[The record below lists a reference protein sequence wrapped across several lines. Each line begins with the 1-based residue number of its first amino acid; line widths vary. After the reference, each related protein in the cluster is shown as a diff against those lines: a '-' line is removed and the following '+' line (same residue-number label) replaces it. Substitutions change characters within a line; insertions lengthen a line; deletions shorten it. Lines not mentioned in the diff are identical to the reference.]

1 MWKYCTEIP
10 AKLPDNPHVNFFPVI
25 MESPLQLLRELFP
38 FGQAGAEQKSAAAV
52 RGLLDTVTGL
62 SPQEIIAKLAGS
74 VLPSINGQPNLHM
87 RFKLLEDVRLEAE
100 GALPVLEKLIGQ
112 SVLPLPLKAATSA
125 LQADNLLKGLAIAY
139 TSIARG
145 INNGH
150 FNEGLSHLL
159 HRSARRAMAMI
170 ARRQLL
176 AYRAYAAPSAGSWQA
191 LHGIYQMVRGQRSKP
206 LNGETAP
213 IEHEYLGA
221 LLFAYLEPTKLP
233 RAELDIINTCTRQLA
248 AYALV
253 GDVTPET
260 GNGKNTESCFLVR
273 PDEGNPGYP
282 MTRLPSGTPSV
293 GSLLI
298 DCSQVIAALDRNI
311 TRRPGKVIDPDLDAS
326 PALLQTLRVA
336 ISGKSARR
344 FSRTRFRPRGDLVSG
359 FGPVLSFLD
368 GNTFSRRSVDSASR
382 YDGRDYTSSEWAMID
397 ESPDG
402 FRLRFIKGE
411 KRNLGAG
418 DLVAL
423 QPRESSKIHVCLVRR
438 ISSSQIRLELGLQLM
453 SPQVSVVDIVA
464 EETPDQRAVFL
475 HSLPA
480 YGKYSGLITPPGAYR
495 TGQKIMVKMPGRSL
509 HRQIGTCM
517 EANEGLEFFALDL
530 LPD

>member
-1 MWKYCTEIP
+1 M
-10 AKLPDNPHVNFFPVI
+10 
-25 MESPLQLLRELFP
+25 
-38 FGQAGAEQKSAAAV
+38 
-52 RGLLDTVTGL
+52 LDTVSGL
-62 SPQEIIAKLAGS
+62 SPQEIIAKLAS
-74 VLPSINGQPNLHM
+74 TVLPGINGQPNLHM

-139 TSIARG
+139 TSIARS

-150 FNEGLSHLL
+150 LNEGLSHLL
-159 HRSARRAMAMI
+159 HRSAQRAMAMI

-176 AYRAYAAPSAGSWQA
+176 AYRAYASPSTRSWLA
-191 LHGIYQMVRGQRSKP
+191 LHELYQMLRGQRSKP

-213 IEHEYLGA
+213 VEHEYLGA

-248 AYALV
+248 AYAVV

-260 GNGKNTESCFLVR
+260 ASGKMAESCFVVR

-282 MTRLPSGTPSV
+282 MTRLPAGASTPGSV
-293 GSLLI
+293 LI
-298 DCSQVIAALDRNI
+298 DCTQVIAALDRNI
-311 TRRPGKVIDPDLDAS
+311 TRRPGKVIDPDLHAT
-326 PALLQTLRVA
+326 PALLQTLRIA

-368 GNTFSRRSVDSASR
+368 GNAFSRRSVDAASHH
-382 YDGRDYTSSEWAMID
+382 DGRDFTSSEWAMID

-402 FRLRFIKGE
+402 FLLRFLKGE

-418 DLVAL
+418 DIVAL

-438 ISSSQIRLELGLQLM
+438 ISSSQVKLEVGLQLM

-464 EETPDQRAVFL
+464 EERPDQRAVFL
-475 HSLPA
+475 HNLPA
-480 YGKYSGLITPPGAYR
+480 YGKFSGLITAPGAYR
-495 TGQKIMVKMPGRSL
+495 SGEKIMVKMPGGSL

>member
-1 MWKYCTEIP
+1 M
-10 AKLPDNPHVNFFPVI
+10 I

-38 FGQAGAEQKSAAAV
+38 FGQSAAEQKSAAAV

-62 SPQEIIAKLAGS
+62 SPQETIAKLAGS
-74 VLPSINGQPNLHM
+74 VLPSVNVQANLHM

-100 GALPVLEKLIGQ
+100 ESLTVLEKLIGCA
-112 SVLPLPLKAATSA
+112 VLPLPLDAATSA

-139 TSIARG
+139 AGIARS
-145 INNGH
+145 IKKSH
-150 FNEGLSHLL
+150 FNDGLNHLL
-159 HRSARRAMAMI
+159 HRCVLRAMAMI
-170 ARRQLL
+170 SRRQLL
-176 AYRAYAAPSAGSWQA
+176 AYRAYAVPSSSSWLA
-191 LHGIYQMVRGQRSKP
+191 LHELYQLVRGQLSSP

-233 RAELDIINTCTRQLA
+233 RAEIDTIYASTRQLA

-253 GDVTPET
+253 GEIPAET
-260 GNGKNTESCFLVR
+260 ANGKMADGSFLVR
-273 PDEGNPGYP
+273 PDEGNPGYSI
-282 MTRLPSGTPSV
+282 MRLPSGAPMF

-311 TRRPGKVIDPDLDAS
+311 TRRPGKVIDPDLAAS
-326 PALLQTLRVA
+326 PALLQALRLA

-359 FGPVLSFLD
+359 FGSVLSFLD
-368 GNTFSRRSVDSASR
+368 GNTFSRRSVDAASR
-382 YDGRDYTSSEWAMID
+382 YDGRDYTSSEWAMVD

-438 ISSSQIRLELGLQLM
+438 ISSSQIRLEVGLQLM

-464 EETPDQRAVFL
+464 GDTEDQRAVFL

-480 YGKYSGLITPPGAYR
+480 YGKFSGLISAPGAFQ
-495 TGQKIMVKMPGRSL
+495 TGQKIMVKLPGRSL

>member
-1 MWKYCTEIP
+1 
-10 AKLPDNPHVNFFPVI
+10 

-38 FGQAGAEQKSAAAV
+38 FGPASAEQKSVAAV
-52 RGLLDTVTGL
+52 RGLLDTVAGL
-62 SPQEIIAKLAGS
+62 TPQEMIAKLASS

-87 RFKLLEDVRLEAE
+87 RFKLLEDVRHEAE
-100 GALPVLEKLIGQ
+100 EALPVLEKLIGH
-112 SVLPLPLKAATSA
+112 SVLPLPLDAATSA
-125 LQADNLLKGLAIAY
+125 LHADNLLKGLAIAY
-139 TSIARG
+139 SGIARS
-145 INNGH
+145 INKGH
-150 FNEGLSHLL
+150 LSAGLNHLL
-159 HRSARRAMAMI
+159 HRSVQRAMAMI

-176 AYRAYAAPSAGSWQA
+176 AYRAYAAPSASSWQA
-191 LHGIYQMVRGQRSKP
+191 LHELYQMVCGQRSKP

-233 RAELDIINTCTRQLA
+233 RAELEIINTCTRQLA

-253 GDVTPET
+253 GEVTPET
-260 GNGKNTESCFLVR
+260 GSSKTTDSCFLVR

-282 MTRLPSGTPSV
+282 LMRLPAGTSIF

-298 DCSQVIAALDRNI
+298 DCTQVIAALDRNI
-311 TRRPGKVIDPDLDAS
+311 TRRPGKVIDPNLDAS
-326 PALLQTLRVA
+326 PALLQMLRLA
-336 ISGKSARR
+336 IGAKSARR

-359 FGPVLSFLD
+359 LLPVLSFLD
-368 GNTFSRRSVDSASR
+368 GNTFSRRSVDASSR

-402 FRLRFIKGE
+402 FLLRFIKGE
-411 KRNLGAG
+411 KHNLGAG
-418 DLVAL
+418 DIVAL

-438 ISSSQIRLELGLQLM
+438 ISSSQVRLEVGLQLM

-464 EETPDQRAVFL
+464 DESPDQRAVFL

-480 YGKYSGLITPPGAYR
+480 YGKYSGLITAPGAFR
-495 TGQKIMVKMPGRSL
+495 TGQKIMVKLPGRSL

-517 EANEGLEFFALDL
+517 ETNEGLEFFALDQL
-530 LPD
+530 HD

>member
-1 MWKYCTEIP
+1 M
-10 AKLPDNPHVNFFPVI
+10 I

-38 FGQAGAEQKSAAAV
+38 FGPTSAEQKSAAAV

-62 SPQEIIAKLAGS
+62 SPLEIIARLTGS
-74 VLPSINGQPNLHM
+74 VLPSISGQPNLHM

-100 GALPVLEKLIGQ
+100 QALPVLEKQIGQ
-112 SVLPLPLKAATSA
+112 AVLPLPLDTATAA
-125 LQADNLLKGLAIAY
+125 LHADNLLKGLAISY
-139 TSIARG
+139 TGIARN
-145 INNGH
+145 INKNLQ
-150 FNEGLSHLL
+150 NDGLSHLL
-159 HRSARRAMAMI
+159 HRSVQRAMAML
-170 ARRQLL
+170 ARRQIL
-176 AYRAYAAPSAGSWQA
+176 AYRAYAAPSTSSWQT
-191 LHGIYQMVRGQRSKP
+191 LHELYQLACGQRWKP
-206 LNGETAP
+206 LNGQTAP

-233 RAELDIINTCTRQLA
+233 RAEIDLINTCTRQLA
-248 AYALV
+248 AYAQV
-253 GDVTPET
+253 GEVTPET
-260 GNGKNTESCFLVR
+260 GNAKTTDACFVVR

-282 MTRLPSGTPSV
+282 LMRLPAGTSIF
-293 GSLLI
+293 GSILI
-298 DCSQVIAALDRNI
+298 DCTQVIAALDRNI
-311 TRRPGKVIDPDLDAS
+311 TRLPGKVIDPDLDAP
-326 PALLQTLRVA
+326 PALLQALRLA
-336 ISGKSARR
+336 IGGKSARR

-359 FGPVLSFLD
+359 LGSVLSFLD
-368 GNTFSRRSVDSASR
+368 GNTFSRRSVDASSR
-382 YDGRDYTSSEWAMID
+382 YDGRDYTSSEWAMVD

-411 KRNLGAG
+411 KRNMGAG
-418 DLVAL
+418 DIVAL

-438 ISSSQIRLELGLQLM
+438 ISSSHVRLELGLQLM

-464 EETPDQRAVFL
+464 EDTPDQRAVFL

-480 YGKYSGLITPPGAYR
+480 YGKYSGLITTPGAYQ
-495 TGQKIMVKMPGRSL
+495 TGQKIMVKLPGRSL

>member
-1 MWKYCTEIP
+1 
-10 AKLPDNPHVNFFPVI
+10 

-38 FGQAGAEQKSAAAV
+38 FGQASAEQKSAAAV

-62 SPQEIIAKLAGS
+62 SPQETIAKLAGS

-100 GALPVLEKLIGQ
+100 EALPVLEKLISQ

-139 TSIARG
+139 TSIARN
-145 INNGH
+145 INSGH
-150 FNEGLSHLL
+150 HDGLSHLL
-159 HRSARRAMAMI
+159 HRSTQRAMAMI

-176 AYRAYAAPSAGSWQA
+176 AYRAYAAPSASSWLA
-191 LHGIYQMVRGQRSKP
+191 LHELYQMVRGQRSKP

-233 RAELDIINTCTRQLA
+233 RAEFDIINTCTRQLA

-253 GDVTPET
+253 GEVTPET
-260 GNGKNTESCFLVR
+260 ASGKSADACFLVR
-273 PDEGNPGYP
+273 SDEGNPGFP
-282 MTRLPSGTPSV
+282 MIRLPSGTSIF

-298 DCSQVIAALDRNI
+298 DCTQVITALDRNI

-336 ISGKSARR
+336 IGGKSARR

-359 FGPVLSFLD
+359 FSPVLSFLD
-368 GNTFSRRSVDSASR
+368 GNTFSRRAVDSASR
-382 YDGRDYTSSEWAMID
+382 YDGRDFTSSEWAMID

-402 FRLRFIKGE
+402 FLLRFIKGE

-438 ISSSQIRLELGLQLM
+438 ISSSQIRLEVGLQLM

-464 EETPDQRAVFL
+464 EDTPDQRAVFL
-475 HSLPA
+475 HTLPA
-480 YGKYSGLITPPGAYR
+480 YGKYSGLITAPGAYR
-495 TGQKIMVKMPGRSL
+495 TGQKIMVKLPGRSL

-517 EANEGLEFFALDL
+517 EANEGLEFFALDR

>member
-1 MWKYCTEIP
+1 
-10 AKLPDNPHVNFFPVI
+10 

-38 FGQAGAEQKSAAAV
+38 FGQASAEQKSAAAV

-62 SPQEIIAKLAGS
+62 SPQETIAKLAGS

-100 GALPVLEKLIGQ
+100 EALPVLEKLIGQ

-139 TSIARG
+139 TSIARS
-145 INNGH
+145 INTGH
-150 FNEGLSHLL
+150 LNEGLSHLM
-159 HRSARRAMAMI
+159 HRSAQRAMAMI

-176 AYRAYAAPSAGSWQA
+176 AYRAYAAPSASSWLA
-191 LHGIYQMVRGQRSKP
+191 LHELYQMVRGQRSKP

-233 RAELDIINTCTRQLA
+233 RAEFEIINTCTRQLA
-248 AYALV
+248 AYAVV
-253 GDVTPET
+253 GEVTPET
-260 GNGKNTESCFLVR
+260 GSGKATDSYFLVR
-273 PDEGNPGYP
+273 ADEGSPGYP
-282 MTRLPSGTPSV
+282 MMRLPSGTSIF

-298 DCSQVIAALDRNI
+298 DCTQVIAALDRNI
-311 TRRPGKVIDPDLDAS
+311 TRRPGKVIDPDLEAS

-336 ISGKSARR
+336 IGGKSARR

-359 FGPVLSFLD
+359 FGAVLSFLD
-368 GNTFSRRSVDSASR
+368 GNTFSRRAVDASSR
-382 YDGRDYTSSEWAMID
+382 YDGRDYTASEWAMID

-438 ISSSQIRLELGLQLM
+438 ISSSQIRLEVGLQLM

-475 HSLPA
+475 HNLPA
-480 YGKYSGLITPPGAYR
+480 YGKFSGLISAPGAYR
-495 TGQKIMVKMPGRSL
+495 TGQKIMIKFPGRSL

>member
-1 MWKYCTEIP
+1 
-10 AKLPDNPHVNFFPVI
+10 
-25 MESPLQLLRELFP
+25 MESPLHLLRELFP

-52 RGLLDTVTGL
+52 RGLIDTVTGL
-62 SPQEIIAKLAGS
+62 SPQETVAKLAS
-74 VLPSINGQPNLHM
+74 CVMPSIHGQANLHM

-100 GALPVLEKLIGQ
+100 EALPVLEKLIGQ
-112 SVLPLPLKAATSA
+112 SVLPLPLSAATSA
-125 LQADNLLKGLAIAY
+125 LHADNLLKGMAIAY
-139 TSIARG
+139 TGIARG

-150 FNEGLSHLL
+150 LNTGLSHLL
-159 HRSARRAMAMI
+159 HRCVQRAMAMI

-176 AYRAYAAPSAGSWQA
+176 AYRAYAAPSASSWQA
-191 LHGIYQMVRGQRSKP
+191 LHELYQMVRGQHSKP

-233 RAELDIINTCTRQLA
+233 RAELEIINTCTRQLA
-248 AYALV
+248 AYAVV
-253 GDVTPET
+253 GEVTPET
-260 GNGKNTESCFLVR
+260 GNGKTTDSCFLVR

-282 MTRLPSGTPSV
+282 MMRLPSGASIF

-298 DCSQVIAALDRNI
+298 DCTQVITALDRNI
-311 TRRPGKVIDPDLDAS
+311 MRRPGKIIDPDLDAS
-326 PALLQTLRVA
+326 PALLQTLRLA
-336 ISGKSARR
+336 IGGKSARR

-359 FGPVLSFLD
+359 FSPVLSFLD
-368 GNTFSRRSVDSASR
+368 GNTFSRRSVDASSR

-402 FRLRFIKGE
+402 FLLRFIKGE

-438 ISSSQIRLELGLQLM
+438 ISSSQVRLEVGLQLM

-464 EETPDQRAVFL
+464 DETPDQRAVFL

-480 YGKYSGLITPPGAYR
+480 YGKYSGLITAPGAYR
-495 TGQKIMVKMPGRSL
+495 TGQKIMVKLPGRSL

>member
-1 MWKYCTEIP
+1 
-10 AKLPDNPHVNFFPVI
+10 

-38 FGQAGAEQKSAAAV
+38 FGQTGAEQKSAAAV

-62 SPQEIIAKLAGS
+62 SPQETIAKLAGS

-100 GALPVLEKLIGQ
+100 ESLPVLEKLISQ
-112 SVLPLPLKAATSA
+112 AVLPLPLSAATSA

-139 TSIARG
+139 TSIARS
-145 INNGH
+145 INKGH
-150 FNEGLSHLL
+150 LNDGLSHLM
-159 HRSARRAMAMI
+159 HRSVQRAMAMI
-170 ARRQLL
+170 SRRQLL
-176 AYRAYAAPSAGSWQA
+176 AYRAYAAPSSGSWLA
-191 LHGIYQMVRGQRSKP
+191 LHELYQMVRGQRSKP

-233 RAELDIINTCTRQLA
+233 RTELEIIYTCTRQLA
-248 AYALV
+248 AYALI
-253 GDVTPET
+253 GEVTPET
-260 GNGKNTESCFLVR
+260 GTGKTTDACFLVR

-282 MTRLPSGTPSV
+282 IMRLPSSTSIF

-298 DCSQVIAALDRNI
+298 DCSQVIAAIDRNI
-311 TRRPGKVIDPDLDAS
+311 TRRPGKAIDPDLTAT
-326 PALLQTLRVA
+326 PALLQVLRVA
-336 ISGKSARR
+336 IGGKSTRR
-344 FSRTRFRPRGDLVSG
+344 FSRTRFRPRGDLVAG
-359 FGPVLSFLD
+359 FSPVLSFLD
-368 GNTFSRRSVDSASR
+368 GNTFSRRAVDAASR
-382 YDGRDYTSSEWAMID
+382 YDGRDFTSSEWAMID

-402 FRLRFIKGE
+402 FLLRFIKGE

-418 DLVAL
+418 EIVAL

-438 ISSSQIRLELGLQLM
+438 IASSQIRLEVGLQLM

-464 EETPDQRAVFL
+464 EDTPEQRAVFL
-475 HSLPA
+475 HTLPA
-480 YGKYSGLITPPGAYR
+480 YGKYSGLITAPGAYR
-495 TGQKIMVKMPGRSL
+495 TGQKVMVKLPGRSL

-517 EANEGLEFFALDL
+517 EANEWLEFFALDR